1 MKYVGLVFGTVCA
14 LALGALAVGASACN
28 GLLGIGTATVGEGSE
43 GGVAPA
49 ITCAYY
55 CQEITNNCT
64 SNDSLEYQGSQAL
77 CESMCNNFAFD
88 NGTLADT
95 TGNTLGCRIHYAQ
108 LATSDPTTN
117 CRFAGPLGGGQCQG
131 SPSDPCSNFCQL
143 DVPYCAGIKK
153 PSYMSLG
160 DCTNSCQGG
169 GDAGPGFVFTTD
181 GGSTGVDLP
190 DGTNTLN
197 CRFYHLENAYPS
209 TARGVIHC
217 PHTMPISATC
227 N

>member
-77 CESMCNNFAFD
+77 CECMCNNFAFD

-95 TGNTLGCRIHYAQ
+95 TGNTLGCRIPYAQ
-108 LATSDPTTN
+108 LAPSDPTTN
-117 CRFAGPLGGGQCQG
+117 CRFAG
-131 SPSDPCSNFCQL
+131 
-143 DVPYCAGIKK
+143 
-153 PSYMSLG
+153 
-160 DCTNSCQGG
+160 
-169 GDAGPGFVFTTD
+169 
-181 GGSTGVDLP
+181 
-190 DGTNTLN
+190 
-197 CRFYHLENAYPS
+197 
-209 TARGVIHC
+209 
-217 PHTMPISATC
+217 
-227 N
+227 